1 MKQKPI
7 KKTPSKRTTTRR
19 RKKPLTGFDRFRL
32 ALRRRIKLLF
42 VPHKSNQYR
51 PHAIRRYGL
60 TAVLLMVIGLQ
71 FGYNFI
77 STGKVLGQREEISTL
92 ALLADTNARRV
103 DAGLRPLQMDDK
115 LTRAAQ
121 LKVQDMFDK
130 QYWAHDAPDGTT
142 PWYWFEHTGYTYAYA
157 GENLAKNF
165 STADATTVAWMA
177 SPDHRANI
185 LDSHYTQ
192 AGFAVAEGVLHGKTT
207 AVIVALYGEP
217 AAVATP
223 AVAGVH
229 NAALVVDAPAPHRI
243 SPLARLGVAVQSVSP
258 ATIGAAL
265 IMLFVTGVAVLAH
278 TYRKRLP
285 ITLRRSWYRHH
296 GAIKAGGMLSLS
308 FVMLFI
314 YGGGGQI

>member
-1 MKQKPI
+1 MKQTTPKRTL
-7 KKTPSKRTTTRR
+7 KKTTARR
-19 RKKPLTGFDRFRL
+19 RKKPLSRFDRVKLRL
-32 ALRRRIKLLF
+32 HRRLKLLF
-42 VPHKSNQYR
+42 IPHKSNQYR

-71 FGYNFI
+71 FGYNFV

-92 ALLADTNARRV
+92 ALLADTNARRI
-103 DAGLRPLQMDDK
+103 DAGLQPLQMDERLSK
-115 LTRAAQ
+115 AAQ
-121 LKVQDMFDK
+121 LKAQDMFDK
-130 QYWAHDAPDGTT
+130 QYWAHEAPDGTT
-142 PWYWFEHTGYTYAYA
+142 PWYWFEHAGYNYAYA

-165 STADATTVAWMA
+165 TTADAITLAWMA

-192 AGFAVAEGVLHGKTT
+192 AGFAVAEGVLQGKQT

-217 AAVATP
+217 ATTMS

-243 SPLARLGVAVQSVSP
+243 SPLARLGVAVQSLSP

-265 IMLFVTGVAVLAH
+265 IMLFVAAIAAIAH
-278 TYRKRLP
+278 LYRKQLP
-285 ITLRRSWYRHH
+285 AVMRQTWYRHH
-296 GAIKAGGMLSLS
+296 GAIKASGMLSLS
-308 FVMLFI
+308 FVMLFL
-314 YGGGGQI
+314 YGGGQI